1 MNNPDHLNNPEGN
14 HVSISNND
22 DDNDDKHLH
31 SVQVAEPSLSSSSR
45 LSTPINM
52 ATAVHDKPQLPEHA
66 QLPEPERHSKDES
79 QTVRTDTENG
89 SRTDGEGNGASLDR
103 PPPAEQ
109 MGRKKIVVIMV
120 ALCVCWLSS

>member
-22 DDNDDKHLH
+22 DGDDDKHLH

-52 ATAVHDKPQLPEHA
+52 ATAVHDKPQLPE
-66 QLPEPERHSKDES
+66 PERHSKDES

-89 SRTDGEGNGASLDR
+89 SHTDGERNGASLAR

-109 MGRKKIVVIMV
+109 MGKKKIVVIMV